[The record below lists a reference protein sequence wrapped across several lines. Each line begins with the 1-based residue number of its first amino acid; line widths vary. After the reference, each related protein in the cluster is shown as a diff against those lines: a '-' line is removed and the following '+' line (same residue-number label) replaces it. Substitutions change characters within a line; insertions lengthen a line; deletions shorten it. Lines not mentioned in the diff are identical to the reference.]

1 MRVFENIKHRW
12 NNYIKKLGEAN
23 SQNFGD
29 QKLDCCSLNRKDQP
43 DVHPA
48 ATVRK
53 EDPHD

>member
-1 MRVFENIKHRW
+1 MHILKSLKQRW
-12 NNYIKKLGEAN
+12 NNYLKKLGEAN
-23 SQNFGD
+23 TQNFGD

-43 DVHPA
+43 EVHAA